1 MRERHESM
9 LGKGNNQA
17 IREVNRSII
26 LDLVRR
32 AGRVSRT
39 ELARRSKLTK
49 PTVSTIIDE
58 FICDGTVRE
67 VGLGESLSGGGR
79 PARLLE
85 FNDAS
90 AAYLGIHFGVRATRV
105 AVADARGVIRVVRG
119 RPSLRNAAD
128 RKSVV

>member
-85 FNDAS
+85 FNDA
-90 AAYLGIHFGVRATRV
+90 
-105 AVADARGVIRVVRG
+105 
-119 RPSLRNAAD
+119 
-128 RKSVV
+128 